1 MVVCTMNREVNFA
14 YINHPVFLSW
24 VITHFRSIRVR
35 GLLMNGLVMQSG
47 LSESRP
53 ATQPASQPARWGT
66 RGHDVTLV
74 G

>member
-1 MVVCTMNREVNFA
+1 
-14 YINHPVFLSW
+14 
-24 VITHFRSIRVR
+24 
-35 GLLMNGLVMQSG
+35 MNGLVMQSG

-74 G
+74 GWDHKPREHMVAQKRWYQTQRQHVV

>member
-53 ATQPASQPARWGT
+53 ATQPASQPASQPDGG
-66 RGHDVTLV
+66 RGATM
-74 G
+74 